1 MIYHCDTAQAWV
13 LVHELD
19 AGGRATPR
27 TPIGVDGSPDGLAVD
42 AEGGIWVALYQAGAV
57 QRYQPDGRP
66 DRRLEVPARA
76 VTSLC
81 FGGAD
86 LRDLYVVSADN
97 SDDRQRRGSVF
108 RTRSDIP
115 GLPAPFAR
123 I

>member
-1 MIYHCDTAQAWV
+1 VVGQGI
-13 LVHELD
+13 
-19 AGGRATPR
+19 GGGGNGVGR
-27 TPIGVDGSPDGLAVD
+27 TGIGVGGSPDGLAVD
-42 AEGGIWVALYQAGAV
+42 AEGGIWVALYQAAAV

-81 FGGAD
+81 FGGVD

-97 SDDRQRRGSVF
+97 TDDRERRGSVF